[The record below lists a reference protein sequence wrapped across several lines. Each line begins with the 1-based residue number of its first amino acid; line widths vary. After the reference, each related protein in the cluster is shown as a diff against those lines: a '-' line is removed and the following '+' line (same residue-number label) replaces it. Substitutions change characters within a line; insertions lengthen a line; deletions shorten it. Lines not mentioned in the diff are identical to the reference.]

1 MATLPM
7 AVQKAIELVKEK
19 LNETAATEISAIA
32 SPFSIAEEDIIQKR
46 VRDQYN
52 NTDLTSP
59 YHLAAAVLAFGDYY
73 KSISYEGVHE
83 QAILWFMANHK
94 TLHSSW
100 IK

>member
-19 LNETAATEISAIA
+19 LNEAATTKASSIA
-32 SPFSIAEEDIIQKR
+32 SPFSIAEEYIIQKR
-46 VRDQYN
+46 VKDWYN

-59 YHLAAAVLAFGDYY
+59 FNLAAAALAFGDYD
-73 KSISYEGVHE
+73 KSISYDDISE
-83 QAILWFMANHK
+83 QVVFWFMANHK